1 MKKSKRHFS
10 PKERCLIEAW
20 LHEGKS
26 IRAMARELSRDRTT
40 VEREIRNRAVESLK
54 GTQWTPNQ
62 CARRADCAQLNRE
75 ARARAYRRVLKAA
88 GPAAQSSFVA
98 AL

>member
-62 CARRADCAQLNRE
+62 CARRADCAVTGLCSDKPGCGRRCAKCQ
-75 ARARAYRRVLKAA
+75 ARK
-88 GPAAQSSFVA
+88 
-98 AL
+98 